1 MSDFVINGERISVH
15 NNFTGGNII
24 VDGVEG
30 NEIRVKC
37 DLRTTTTD
45 WFYWA
50 FCVEG
55 AQGKTL
61 RFSFEV
67 DRIGYYGPAV
77 SNDLRAWRWLTPDG
91 VDDHLSFTYTFG
103 ADENKVY
110 FAHNMLYHPD
120 RFLRF
125 AQAKKLAV
133 NEFCVSERG
142 RSVPY
147 TQFGDGENIIL
158 LTARHHA
165 CEAPGNY
172 VLEGVLD
179 YITKADITGYKFVCV
194 PFVDYDGVVDGDQ
207 GKNRAPY
214 DHNRDYTDT
223 PIYSTVRALKNIVDN
238 NKVLSAFDF
247 HAPWHYG
254 GDHDFVFI
262 VRNNPEKTPLYERF
276 GVMLEEYLTP
286 ECLKYESKN
295 DTNWQHE
302 TRRQFAG
309 YTDAKQGCLI
319 SFSLE
324 TTYFGE
330 KDNTFTQEKAV
341 AFGRVF
347 GKVILEFLAKE
358 QAQ

>member
-1 MSDFVINGERISVH
+1 MTEFPLDGATVRVH
-15 NNFTGGNII
+15 SQFTGGNII
-24 VDGVEG
+24 VDKVEG
-30 NEIRVKC
+30 STVFVKC

-61 RFSFEV
+61 RFCFDV
-67 DRIGYYGPAV
+67 DRLGYYGPAI
-77 SNDLRAWRWLTPDG
+77 SNDLQSWRWFSEG
-91 VDDHLSFTYTFG
+91 GIDDHLSFSYTFK

-120 RFLRF
+120 RFFRF
-125 AQAKKLAV
+125 ASQKGWDV
-133 NEFCVSERG
+133 NEFCVSEKG

-147 TQFGDGENIIL
+147 ITFGNGEKVIL

-179 YITKADITGYKFVCV
+179 YLSTADILKYRFICV
-194 PFVDYDGVVDGDQ
+194 PFIDYDGVVDGDQ
-207 GKNRAPY
+207 GKNRAPH
-214 DHNRDYTDT
+214 DHNRDYTEN
-223 PIYSTVRALKNIVDN
+223 PIYATTRAMKAIVD
-238 NKVLSAFDF
+238 SEPICFAADF

-262 VRNNPEKTPLYERF
+262 VQNNPNKVDLYQEF
-276 GVMLEEYLTP
+276 GKMLEENLPPNT
-286 ECLKYESKN
+286 LKYDRKN
-295 DTNWQHE
+295 QTNWQHE
-302 TRRQFAG
+302 THRQFAG
-309 YTDAKQGCLI
+309 YTAQNTNCVV

-330 KDNTFTQEKAV
+330 SDNIFTQARGV

-347 GKVILEFLAKE
+347 AKVMLEFLQKE
-358 QAQ
+358 RN

>member
-1 MSDFVINGERISVH
+1 MKETIVH
-15 NNFTGGNII
+15 TNFTGGNI
-24 VDGVEG
+24 VVEATEG
-30 NEIRVKC
+30 EEIRVKC

-61 RFSFEV
+61 RFSFDV

-77 SNDLRAWRWLTPDG
+77 SHDLRAWRWLNPDG
-91 VDDHLSFTYTFG
+91 VDDHLSFTYRF
-103 ADENKVY
+103 AEDETKVY

-120 RFLRF
+120 RFLEF
-125 AQAKKLAV
+125 AEKKNLAV
-133 NEFCVSERG
+133 KEFCVSEKG
-142 RSVPY
+142 RSVPFIE
-147 TQFGDGENIIL
+147 FGAGEKLVL

-179 YITKADITGYKFVCV
+179 YLTTADITGYQFLCV

-214 DHNRDYTDT
+214 DHNRDYTDA

-238 NKVLSAFDF
+238 KPVVFAGDF

-262 VRNNPEKTPLYERF
+262 VRNNPDKVDLYEKF
-276 GVMLEEYLTP
+276 GTIIEKNLTP
-286 ECLKYESKN
+286 DSLKYDRKN
-295 DTNWQHE
+295 DKAWQHE
-302 TRRQFAG
+302 THRQFAG
-309 YTDAKQGCLI
+309 YTDKNPACVA

-330 KDNTFTQEKAV
+330 KDNIFTQEKAV

-347 GKVILEFLAKE
+347 AKSMLEFLGKE
-358 QAQ
+358 QVQ